1 MVLPNFLIVGAMKA
15 GTSWLAFNLTEHP
28 QVFMPDKELHFFN
41 DEKKFERG
49 LQWYASN
56 FAKAGNTVAI
66 GEKTAGY
73 LLNQETPERLAKL
86 LDNPKII
93 MVLRDPVKR
102 AISQINHHM
111 RYGDIPPDKLNPDNW
126 VNSEIF
132 SRIDKEFAILERGR
146 YLEQVKRY
154 YSIFDADNI
163 LVLINEIDIQKESEK
178 ALARTC
184 KFLGVDSTFKFESK
198 EKKIHNNKNSKLGT
212 LLAYRFSALR
222 PLIAKID
229 RFIPGDKIPPFKPSK
244 TELKKL
250 YEIYQEDNQR
260 LFDFFERDLP
270 ATWKGI

>member
-1 MVLPNFLIVGAMKA
+1 
-15 GTSWLAFNLTEHP
+15 
-28 QVFMPDKELHFFN
+28 MPDKELHFFN